1 MAVYG
6 ILVWL
11 AYGLLTPSPLH
22 PFTFSHLLQLA
33 SLALSTFLMVV
44 LNNSNALIRTYSRT
58 ASATFIALN
67 CMLCFLFDS
76 LSGAIVGVCILALYL
91 CAFRIYQDKQSPGWA
106 FYAFLCLGFASLLFP
121 VLLLF
126 IPVFWLFMRFQL
138 NSLSWRT
145 FLASLLGL
153 LTPYWFLLAYML
165 WQNDFSF
172 IQDMIQSVEFRVE
185 SVERATVIPSADGTA
200 AANSSLFTL
209 HSSLYNSSPFHL
221 FSYLWITILTLTGI
235 IHFWRHVLA
244 DKIRTRQFY
253 GCFIWMSLLCI
264 VAIPLLPQHFD
275 PLIRLLIINASP
287 LIAHFLTLT
296 HTRITDIAFKVICVI
311 TLLLTLLNLWTP
323 SLTF

>member
-1 MAVYG
+1 MVVYG

-11 AYGLLTPSPLH
+11 AYGLLAPYHSLLTTP
-22 PFTFSHLLQLA
+22 HLLQLA
-33 SLALSTFLMVV
+33 CLALSTFLMVV

-58 ASATFIALN
+58 VSGTFIALN

-76 LSGAIVGVCILALYL
+76 LSGAIVGVCVLASYL
-91 CAFRIYQDKQSPGWA
+91 CAFCTYQDKQSPGWA
-106 FYAFLCLGFASLLFP
+106 FYAFLCLGMASLLFP
-121 VLLLF
+121 LLLLF

-172 IQDMIQSVEFRVE
+172 IYDMIQSLEF
-185 SVERATVIPSADGTA
+185 ATALGSSASGSPA
-200 AANSSLFTL
+200 GNSTL
-209 HSSLYNSSPFHL
+209 YTLNSKL
-221 FSYLWITILTLTGI
+221 LSYLWITILTLTGI
-235 IHFWRHVLA
+235 IHFLRHVLV

-264 VAIPLLPQHFD
+264 VAIPLFPQHYD

-287 LIAHFLTLT
+287 LIGHFLTLT

-311 TLLLTLLNLWTP
+311 TLLLTLFNLWMP